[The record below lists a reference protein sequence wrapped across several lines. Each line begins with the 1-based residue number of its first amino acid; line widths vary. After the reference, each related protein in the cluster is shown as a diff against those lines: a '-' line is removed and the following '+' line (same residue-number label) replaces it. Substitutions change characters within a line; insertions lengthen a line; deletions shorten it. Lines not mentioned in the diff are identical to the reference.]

1 MTMSKEI
8 VLVRFLFF
16 FFFFQKEN
24 KLTMFIPYTLMTQGQ
39 REQGFGSQR
48 AAFIQDS
55 NRFIHHPR
63 NEDKSCAGWGPVVHG
78 SLLACAFLSLKA
90 DRLCQR

>member
-1 MTMSKEI
+1 MH
-8 VLVRFLFF
+8 
-16 FFFFQKEN
+16 KEN